1 MYLLFVPFVA
11 CLQGWIQFNSDCYL
25 LVKEVN
31 KNWTDAEVDC
41 LDRNSELV
49 YIVTSAEDQ
58 FIFSEILN
66 KSIVYEAF
74 IGLKISGH
82 FLPGF
87 TQWSNEANVGFTN
100 WQGGSPGIALGYTS
114 CVVKMRNGSGQW
126 AVRDCGLPKP
136 YICKRKGVSIMNS
149 FLAFLPGLKRT
160 ENGFKKSSFWK
171 TGRWPGWYRVSV
183 LLFQTSLCIPAL
195 AFTHFCS
202 WITPQGL
209 NSTTVFAKKMPLEWK
224 MNSFL
229 IPK

>member
-1 MYLLFVPFVA
+1 MYLLFVPFLA

-160 ENGFKKSSFWK
+160 ENGFKKSSF
-171 TGRWPGWYRVSV
+171 
-183 LLFQTSLCIPAL
+183 
-195 AFTHFCS
+195 
-202 WITPQGL
+202 
-209 NSTTVFAKKMPLEWK
+209 
-224 MNSFL
+224 
-229 IPK
+229 